1 MIFMNQDILSLLGA
15 DRLVQSVESFLSESG
30 SYLPSELGISSFV
43 QMAILL
49 IAGTV
54 VLGVVFRVFFGKRCN
69 ANKAI
74 SVSAGIL
81 FLYAV
86 TIAVYALNP
95 LDLSKYLSPLPFALF
110 HREILIL
117 VPFCGTEFPL
127 IAAQILSL
135 VILCFIVH
143 FLDFILPTGKSFFT
157 WLLFRCLSIGLAI
170 FLNLAVNLAINT
182 FLPQG
187 LATYA
192 PIVLLVV
199 LGAALLIGL
208 FNPLLCILF
217 TIANPV
223 VGLLYTFFFSTTI
236 GKQLTKAVIST
247 VILCLLFFAMEIMGY
262 TVIDITASAV
272 LGYLPFCGILLLI
285 WYLFDCKL

>member
-1 MIFMNQDILSLLGA
+1 MNQDILSLLGA
-15 DRLVQSVESFLSESG
+15 DRLVQSVESFLSETG
-30 SYLPSELGISSFV
+30 SFLPAELGISSFV
-43 QMAILL
+43 QLAILL
-49 IAGTV
+49 VFGTV
-54 VLGVVFRVFFGKRCN
+54 VLGFVFRIFFGKHCN

-81 FLYAV
+81 FIYAV
-86 TIAVYALNP
+86 TIAIYALNP

-110 HREILIL
+110 RRDILIL
-117 VPFCGTEFPL
+117 VPFNGTAFPL
-127 IAAQILSL
+127 IATQILSMI
-135 VILCFIVH
+135 ILCFIVH
-143 FLDFILPTGKSFFT
+143 FLDFLLPTGRSFFS
-157 WLLFRCLSIGLAI
+157 WLFFRCLSVGLAI

-192 PIVLLVV
+192 PMVLLIV

-223 VGLLYTFFFSTTI
+223 IGLLYTFFFSNTI
-236 GKQLTKAVIST
+236 GKNLTRSVLSAGLVCGL
-247 VILCLLFFAMEIMGY
+247 VYLMEYAGFG
-262 TVIDITASAV
+262 VIDITHRALLTCAPFAAV
-272 LGYLPFCGILLLI
+272 LLGI
-285 WYLFDCKL
+285 WYVFDSKL

>member
-1 MIFMNQDILSLLGA
+1 MNQDILSLLGA
-15 DRLVQSVESFLSESG
+15 DRLIHSVESFLTESG
-30 SYLPSELGISSFV
+30 SFLPAELGISSFV
-43 QMAILL
+43 QLAILL
-49 IAGTV
+49 IFGTV
-54 VLGVVFRVFFGKRCN
+54 ILGFVFRIFFGKHCN

-81 FLYAV
+81 FIYAV

-110 HREILIL
+110 RRDILIL
-117 VPFCGTEFPL
+117 VPFSGTAFSL
-127 IAAQILSL
+127 IAAHILSL

-143 FLDFILPTGKSFFT
+143 FLDFLLPTGRSFFS
-157 WLLFRCLSIGLAI
+157 WLFFRCLSIGLAI

-187 LATYA
+187 LAAYA
-192 PIVLLVV
+192 PMVLLIV

-223 VGLLYTFFFSTTI
+223 IGLLYTFFFSTTI

-262 TVIDITASAV
+262 SVIDITSTAV
-272 LGYLPFCGILLLI
+272 IGYLPFCGILLLI
-285 WYLFDCKL
+285 WYLFDCIL